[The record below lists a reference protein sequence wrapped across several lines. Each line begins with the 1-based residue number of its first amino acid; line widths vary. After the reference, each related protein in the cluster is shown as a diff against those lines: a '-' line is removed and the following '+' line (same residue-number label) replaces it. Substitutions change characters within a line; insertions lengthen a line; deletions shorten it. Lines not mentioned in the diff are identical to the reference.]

1 MLISSI
7 ISTRSFFHLAK
18 NWFLNINPKSSAFLG
33 TPQPAKDCSV
43 CPSTPSADK
52 PAR

>member
-1 MLISSI
+1 
-7 ISTRSFFHLAK
+7 
-18 NWFLNINPKSSAFLG
+18 LG